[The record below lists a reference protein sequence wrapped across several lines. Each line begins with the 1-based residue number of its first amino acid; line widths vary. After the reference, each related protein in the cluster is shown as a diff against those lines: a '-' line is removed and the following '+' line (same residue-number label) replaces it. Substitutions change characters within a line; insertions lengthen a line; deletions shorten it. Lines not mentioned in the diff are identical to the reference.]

1 MRRLSRIRALG
12 ATSLAATLAL
22 AACSGT
28 SGESTTTSETAGS
41 ETTGQVTETVTVA
54 SFNFPESVVLAEI
67 YAQALEAEGY
77 PVERRLNLGS
87 RELIFPDIEAGNID
101 LIPEYVGSALQ
112 VGFSA
117 PAPATTE
124 EGVEALRTAFADLGM
139 TVLEAAPGED
149 KNVFVVTRELAEE
162 AGLAS
167 LEDLAGAGD
176 LVLAGAP
183 ECEDRPTCY
192 RGLVETYGLTNLS
205 FEAIQEGAA
214 RVAALESGE
223 ADVILLFSTQPVI
236 AEQGFVALD
245 EPRGIIAPEN
255 VVPVVRT
262 SIVEAN
268 EGMAELLDS
277 ISALIT
283 TDVLLDLNG
292 RIELD
297 AEDPAD
303 VARDWLVE
311 NGLLAS

>member
-1 MRRLSRIRALG
+1 MFRSRALG
-12 ATSLAATLAL
+12 ATSLAVTLLL

-28 SGESTTTSETAGS
+28 SGEGTTDTTGETTDTTSGAG
-41 ETTGQVTETVTVA
+41 GAGTVTVA

-77 PVERRLNLGS
+77 TIERRLNLGS
-87 RELIFPDIEAGNID
+87 RELVFPDIEAGNID

-112 VGFSA
+112 VGFSL
-117 PAPATTE
+117 PAPTTTE
-124 EGVEALRTAFADLGM
+124 EGVDSLRTAFADLGM
-139 TVLEAAPGED
+139 SVLEAAPGED
-149 KNVFVVTRELAEE
+149 KNVFVVTGDFAEE
-162 AGLAS
+162 AGLTS

-183 ECEDRPTCY
+183 ECEDRSTCY
-192 RGLVETYGLTNLS
+192 RGLVETYGLTNLT

-262 SIVEAN
+262 AVLDAN
-268 EGMAELLDS
+268 EGMGDLLDS
-277 ISALIT
+277 ISQLIT

-303 VARDWLVE
+303 VAHDWLVE
-311 NGLLAS
+311 NGIIDS

>member
-1 MRRLSRIRALG
+1 MFRSRALG
-12 ATSLAATLAL
+12 ATSLAVTLLL

-28 SGESTTTSETAGS
+28 SGEGTTDTTEATTDTTTAAG
-41 ETTGQVTETVTVA
+41 GTVTVA

-77 PVERRLNLGS
+77 TIERRLNLGS
-87 RELIFPDIEAGNID
+87 RELVFPDIEAGNID

-112 VGFSA
+112 VGFSL
-117 PAPATTE
+117 PAPTTTE
-124 EGVEALRTAFADLGM
+124 EGVDQLRTAFADLGM
-139 TVLEAAPGED
+139 SVLEAAPGED
-149 KNVFVVTRELAEE
+149 KNVFVVTGDFAEE
-162 AGLAS
+162 AGLTS

-176 LVLAGAP
+176 LILAGAP
-183 ECEDRPTCY
+183 ECEDRSTCY
-192 RGLVETYGLTNLS
+192 RGLVETYGLTNLT
-205 FEAIQEGAA
+205 FESIQEGAA

-236 AEQGFVALD
+236 SERGFVALD

-262 SIVEAN
+262 EVLDAN
-268 EGMAELLDS
+268 EGMGELLDS
-277 ISALIT
+277 ISELIT

-292 RIELD
+292 RIELE

-303 VARDWLVE
+303 VAHDWLVE
-311 NGLLAS
+311 NGIIDS

>member
-1 MRRLSRIRALG
+1 MGRHSRFRALG

-28 SGESTTTSETAGS
+28 SGESTTTSETTASTAGA
-41 ETTGQVTETVTVA
+41 VTETVTVA

-112 VGFSA
+112 VGFSL
-117 PAPATTE
+117 PAPTTTD

-149 KNVFVVTRELAEE
+149 KNVFVVTREHADT
-162 AGLAS
+162 AGLSS

-236 AEQGFVALD
+236 AERGFVALD

-262 SIVEAN
+262 SIIEAN
-268 EGMAELLDS
+268 AGMAELLDS

-292 RIELD
+292 RIEVD
-297 AEDPAD
+297 AEDPDD

>member
-28 SGESTTTSETAGS
+28 SGESTTTSET
-41 ETTGQVTETVTVA
+41 TGQATETVTVA

-77 PVERRLNLGS
+77 TVERRLNLGS

-112 VGFSA
+112 VGFSL

-124 EGVEALRTAFADLGM
+124 EGVEALRAAFADLGM

-162 AGLAS
+162 AGLSS

-236 AEQGFVALD
+236 SERGFVVLD

-262 SIVEAN
+262 SIIEAN

-303 VARDWLVE
+303 VAGDWLVE
-311 NGLLAS
+311 NGILAS